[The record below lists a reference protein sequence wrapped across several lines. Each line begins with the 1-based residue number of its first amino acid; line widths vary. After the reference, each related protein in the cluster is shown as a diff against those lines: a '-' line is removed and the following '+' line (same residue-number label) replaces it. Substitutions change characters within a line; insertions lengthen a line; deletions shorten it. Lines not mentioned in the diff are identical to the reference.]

1 MKWRPKTEP
10 NPLPYSPF
18 KSSTVPRPISWLSS
32 VDPEGRENIAPYS
45 QWQNLT
51 FDAGAVAK
59 PEHHSS
65 RMAQLFP
72 PLARTVHGPRAL
84 HLQVGVQDL
93 RFVPVGGELHEEVL
107 AVRPDALAGHAS
119 EINGGV
125 ARHADAGRSD
135 LAVLH
140 PLQALG
146 QLIDG
151 ITFGHNVVNIP
162 VSPAFPQQH
171 W

>member
-1 MKWRPKTEP
+1 
-10 NPLPYSPF
+10 
-18 KSSTVPRPISWLSS
+18 
-32 VDPEGRENIAPYS
+32 
-45 QWQNLT
+45 
-51 FDAGAVAK
+51 
-59 PEHHSS
+59 
-65 RMAQLFP
+65 MARLFP
-72 PLARTVHGPRAL
+72 PLARPVDGPRAL

-93 RFVPVGGELHEEVL
+93 RFVAGRGELHEQVL
-107 AVRPDALAGHAS
+107 AVAPDAVAGHAG
-119 EINGGV
+119 EVDRGV

-162 VSPAFPQQH
+162 VSPAFPKQH